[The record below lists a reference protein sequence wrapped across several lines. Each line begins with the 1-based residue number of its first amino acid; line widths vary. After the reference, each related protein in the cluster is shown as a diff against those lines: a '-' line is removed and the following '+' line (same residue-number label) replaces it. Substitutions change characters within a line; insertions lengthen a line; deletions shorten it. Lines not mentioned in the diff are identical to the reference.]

1 MKRLRSRPARLPGTI
16 FCPAFRPLA
25 PFAARSY
32 TATIQRMEPILLQQ
46 VTVISPGIPTGER
59 QDVIVEA
66 GKIRLPRR
74 GTSVPEGCR
83 VINAEGKFL
92 LPGLFDLHAH
102 LREPGREDAETIAS
116 GAAAAVN
123 GGFTGLLMMPDTN
136 PPLDNGGMVQSVLDI
151 ARHVEIPMQ
160 VAGCISRRRAGEE
173 LAEIGDMRERGAV
186 MITDDGDTV
195 ANPLLLR
202 RALQYSRDLGLLVA
216 VHCDVKEL
224 SGNGAMHD
232 GPVSYRL
239 GLPGIHPCAEEI
251 GIARDIRLAQ
261 SCRSRIHIKHV
272 TTARGVETI
281 RRYKGE
287 GVQVSAEVTPHHL
300 IFSDEDVGDYD
311 THFKVKPPLRTADD
325 RQALLEGL
333 IDGTL
338 DVIATDHSPFTE
350 FEKNRDFAGAPFGV
364 TGLETA
370 LPALHQHFIRPGTL
384 TWETLVERLSA
395 APRRLLGLT
404 VPELRD
410 GAEANCVLFDPAGVT
425 RVDAAFTKS
434 RSRNTPFWGKELAG
448 RVDLVVLGDRL
459 LLDRS

>member
-1 MKRLRSRPARLPGTI
+1 
-16 FCPAFRPLA
+16 
-25 PFAARSY
+25 
-32 TATIQRMEPILLQQ
+32 MEPILLQQ
-46 VTVISPGIPTGER
+46 VTVISPGGPAQGP
-59 QDVIVEA
+59 QDVLLEA
-66 GKIRLPRR
+66 GRVRYLSN
-74 GTSVPEGCR
+74 GTPAPDGCR
-83 VINAEGKFL
+83 NIMAAGKVL

-123 GGFTGLLMMPDTN
+123 GGFTGLLMMPDTS
-136 PPLDNGGMVQSVLDI
+136 PALDNGGMVQSVLDI
-151 ARHVEIPMQ
+151 ARRADIPMQ

-186 MITDDGDTV
+186 MITDDESV

-216 VHCDVKEL
+216 VHCDVPEL
-224 SGNGAMHD
+224 SGSGAMHD
-232 GPVSYRL
+232 GRVSYRL
-239 GLPGIHPCAEEI
+239 GLSGIHPCAEEI

-281 RRYKGE
+281 RRYKRE
-287 GVQVSAEVTPHHL
+287 GVPVSAEVTPHHL
-300 IFSDEDVGDYD
+300 IFTDEDVGDYD
-311 THFKVKPPLRTADD
+311 TNFKVKPPLRTPADRD
-325 RQALLEGL
+325 ALMEGVHN
-333 IDGTL
+333 GTL

-350 FEKNRDFAGAPFGV
+350 FEKHRDFASAPFGI

-370 LPALHQHFIRPGTL
+370 LPALHHHFIRSGQL
-384 TWETLVERLSA
+384 TWETLVERMAA

-410 GAEANCVLFDPAGVT
+410 GAEANCVLFDPAGLT
-425 RVDAAFTKS
+425 KVDAAFTQS
-434 RSRNTPFWGKELAG
+434 RSRNTPFWGRTLTG
-448 RVDLVVLGDRL
+448 RVELVVLGDKV
-459 LLDRS
+459 LLDRK